1 MDKEKQNMEV
11 NGEQPEEQDV
21 AVNTEPEPATA
32 EATATEAAPE
42 AGKPADP
49 FAG

>member
-21 AVNTEPEPATA
+21 AV
-32 EATATEAAPE
+32 
-42 AGKPADP
+42 KDRKSVV
-49 FAG
+49 